1 MLTYTTYTDINIFLC
16 YLYLHVVATKLG
28 YPSAV
33 SVQDKKDSKMRNVLL
48 TLSALLLSSHV
59 LAQSP
64 IAAENAS
71 VKETINNAATQLCQ
85 AALVSRDAVKAKA
98 KELGMSRKQL
108 KQAYCNDMKLVDF
121 ARVNREDMRDW
132 AIATVE

>member
-1 MLTYTTYTDINIFLC
+1 
-16 YLYLHVVATKLG
+16 
-28 YPSAV
+28 
-33 SVQDKKDSKMRNVLL
+33 MRNVLL